1 MVPCRLSTEDFR
13 KGFECRRQRRVCV
26 PRSQSGRTPLLRS
39 SRGSEII
46 AQRCA
51 RMISLQAEGSF
62 SCFIGIKDTRSR
74 KQLKQ
79 NQKEHQRYP
88 ETSRPYKN
96 TIHLK
101 P

>member
-1 MVPCRLSTEDFR
+1 
-13 KGFECRRQRRVCV
+13 VCV
-26 PRSQSGRTPLLRS
+26 PRSESGGMPLFRS

-46 AQRCA
+46 AQRCV

-79 NQKEHQRYP
+79 NQKSTNVIRKHRARIKTP
-88 ETSRPYKN
+88 S
-96 TIHLK
+96 I
-101 P
+101 